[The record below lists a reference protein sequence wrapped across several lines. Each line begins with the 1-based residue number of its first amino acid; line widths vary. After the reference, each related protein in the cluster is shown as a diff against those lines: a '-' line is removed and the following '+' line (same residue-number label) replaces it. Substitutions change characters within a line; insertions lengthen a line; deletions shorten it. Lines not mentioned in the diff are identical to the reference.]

1 MLLTVLMSTI
11 LAGADTLSDV
21 PLDDEVYKLLDRL
34 QVKGV
39 VPPSGEMYP
48 LSRGEVVRLLGKA
61 IEGKASPLERKESSA
76 YLRRY
81 PYEAY
86 ALGVKVGKPRRYFLK
101 KVGPDFLFYL
111 DTRVGISVRLR
122 HGKAFPELGMGFLI
136 SVFPDLCGNLGKIG
150 FMSHIEWYLM
160 TGRLFGDL
168 FPDETRVSYRREKG
182 DPIDA
187 DNVGRTE
194 AYMVFPLPHGSLLL
208 GRGRLRWGPGR
219 HGALLLSGGTSPWD
233 MLRLRFGYRGLGFEA
248 FTAVLKGEDSRG
260 VRRPKYLS
268 GHRLEVRWNRFQF
281 GVSETVVYGDRF
293 EPSYLNPF
301 SVYLITEQQAS
312 RSIPPEAEGGEMGSG
327 DNVLAGVDV
336 GAFFKNLKLY
346 CEILVDD
353 YRPTYSPKHWR
364 NKYGLLGGFHWADPL
379 GLKDSDLRAE
389 YAFVNQY
396 CYTHER
402 AINRYKHLSRPIGHP
417 MGSDADDL
425 WAEFEKRFGPG
436 MGISFYY
443 ERLRKGEG
451 SMDRDHGPGDP
462 DCWEFLSGTEEVKS
476 ILGIRVFWREIGK
489 RDAELNL
496 RYIRIW
502 NFEHIEGRKSS
513 GLEVLLSLEHRM

>member
-1 MLLTVLMSTI
+1 MLLTLLTGAT
-11 LAGADTLSDV
+11 LAWANPLLEV
-21 PLDDEVYKLLDRL
+21 PLDDEVYELLDRL
-34 QVKGV
+34 QVEGV
-39 VPPSGEMYP
+39 VQPSGEMYP
-48 LSRGEVVRLLGKA
+48 LSRGEVVRLLGEA
-61 IEGKASPLERKESSA
+61 LEGNVSPSEREEISA

-81 PYEAY
+81 HHEACK
-86 ALGVKVGKPRRYFLK
+86 LGKPRRYFLE

-111 DTRVGISVRLR
+111 DPQVGLSVRLR
-122 HGKAFPELGMGFLI
+122 DGRAFPERGTGFLI
-136 SVFPDLCGNLGKIG
+136 SVLSDIGGSLGKMG

-160 TGRLFGDL
+160 TGRPFGDL

-187 DNVGRTE
+187 DNFGRTE

-248 FTAVLKGEDSRG
+248 FTAVLRGEDSKG

-268 GHRLEVRWNRFQF
+268 GHRLEARFGRFQF

-327 DNVLAGVDV
+327 DNVLAGVDA
-336 GAFFKNLKLY
+336 GAFFKNFKLY

-379 GLKDSDLRAE
+379 GLRDSDLRVE

-425 WAEFEKRFGPG
+425 RTEFEKRFGPG
-436 MGISFYY
+436 RGISLYY

-451 SMDRDHGPGDP
+451 SIDGEHGPGDP
-462 DCWEFLSGTEEVKS
+462 DRWEFLSGTEEVRR
-476 ILGIRVFWREIGK
+476 ILGVRAFWREVGE
-489 RDAELNL
+489 RGAELEVRYL
-496 RYIRIW
+496 RIR
-502 NFEHIEGRKSS
+502 NFEHVEGRRRA
-513 GLEVLLSLEHRM
+513 GLEVLLSLERRL